1 MESPFTIHVSVLA
14 LVFVSHFVK
23 LIRLV
28 LYKLCG
34 GYKVLGVE
42 LSVDKLRSNSSL
54 FLDLFLNLI
63 LHLYRLYWYLLI
75 REKFMSGKIL
85 LCWRHELTSD
95 IARKRY
101 LPNQDTL
108 RSTHSDIAYLFFS
121 EFAQHGSSELDE
133 HSEEVGPHL
142 RGGRVEYHIG
152 KATPNSPD
160 RDSNLEFFVPPPD
173 LMENKQTPF
182 QTTLQEDDVTYSQ
195 RHVEESWIHLL
206 KGGDRSRLKQLTVCN
221 FDFLLA
227 AVQMVSVSY
236 LRCVLEHVRC
246 YLLDRDLELVYYT
259 VRKSSDVLT
268 RDPLQLAAQV
278 ICWLRQ
284 VADGSGDLVSPIISA
299 AMAWCDGYTAPLLVP
314 LNGWLQPPLPL
325 QIKNVHCPSGVK
337 LIEPTPSG
345 QHIIVV
351 PPLGDPQLWHVM
363 SNTLSHTFK
372 GHSGPVLCMS
382 ITKQSQYLL
391 TGSEDISIIVWD
403 LKSFNLKLRIYEH
416 IAPVLSI
423 IPALNNS
430 VIVSGGEDS
439 RIIITSLLT
448 GDVVMK
454 IDHHRGPVTAVTV
467 NATGDVLVSGPATI
481 LVHLTARFAYGL
493 WRTSIF

>member
-1 MESPFTIHVSVLA
+1 
-14 LVFVSHFVK
+14 
-23 LIRLV
+23 
-28 LYKLCG
+28 
-34 GYKVLGVE
+34 
-42 LSVDKLRSNSSL
+42 
-54 FLDLFLNLI
+54 
-63 LHLYRLYWYLLI
+63 
-75 REKFMSGKIL
+75 MSGKIL

-121 EFAQHGSSELDE
+121 EFAQHGGSELDE
-133 HSEEVGPHL
+133 HSAP
-142 RGGRVEYHIG
+142 
-152 KATPNSPD
+152 A
-160 RDSNLEFFVPPPD
+160 

-403 LKSFNLKLRIYEH
+403 LKSFKLKLRIYEH

>member
-1 MESPFTIHVSVLA
+1 
-14 LVFVSHFVK
+14 
-23 LIRLV
+23 
-28 LYKLCG
+28 
-34 GYKVLGVE
+34 
-42 LSVDKLRSNSSL
+42 
-54 FLDLFLNLI
+54 
-63 LHLYRLYWYLLI
+63 
-75 REKFMSGKIL
+75 MSGKIL

-101 LPNQDTL
+101 LPNQDSL

-133 HSEEVGPHL
+133 HSEEVSSNL
-142 RGGRVEYHIG
+142 RGGRVENRIG
-152 KATPNSPD
+152 KATPVHLIKTRASIFPFLGSLAQHETSMLANYGTEAAPA
-160 RDSNLEFFVPPPD
+160 

-206 KGGDRSRLKQLTVCN
+206 KGERSANPPESPQQDLQAPSSSGRPMNPALHIPPDTIRPFPKAGDRSRLKQLTVCN

-481 LVHLTARFAYGL
+481 LVHPTARFAYGP

>member
-1 MESPFTIHVSVLA
+1 MLARVWSPT
-14 LVFVSHFVK
+14 
-23 LIRLV
+23 
-28 LYKLCG
+28 
-34 GYKVLGVE
+34 
-42 LSVDKLRSNSSL
+42 D
-54 FLDLFLNLI
+54 
-63 LHLYRLYWYLLI
+63 LLI

-133 HSEEVGPHL
+133 HSAP
-142 RGGRVEYHIG
+142 
-152 KATPNSPD
+152 A
-160 RDSNLEFFVPPPD
+160 

-372 GHSGPVLCMS
+372 EVARLERASERVTEHARSKDRTVSIFQAPALDQLANALVVLS
-382 ITKQSQYLL
+382 STAEDGEIEPRFGASSSTTNDSYLL
-391 TGSEDISIIVWD
+391 ITR
-403 LKSFNLKLRIYEH
+403 SF
-416 IAPVLSI
+416 
-423 IPALNNS
+423 
-430 VIVSGGEDS
+430 
-439 RIIITSLLT
+439 TSLATQSLARSLT
-448 GDVVMK
+448 RLSV
-454 IDHHRGPVTAVTV
+454 
-467 NATGDVLVSGPATI
+467 
-481 LVHLTARFAYGL
+481 
-493 WRTSIF
+493 